1 MKINVRLNY
10 NKILKSNWPST
21 VLISVMV
28 GQCNR
33 TVRVIAGEHVNVL
46 FCFVFVFSFLFFFFS
61 LLAKYPLNI
70 FYFNFKK
77 IS

>member
-1 MKINVRLNY
+1 MMKINVRLNY
-10 NKILKSNWPST
+10 NKILKSNWLST
-21 VLISVMV
+21 VLFSVIV

-46 FCFVFVFSFLFFFFS
+46 FCFCLFVCLFS

-70 FYFNFKK
+70 FYFN
-77 IS
+77 

>member
-1 MKINVRLNY
+1 MKINVRHNY
-10 NKILKSNWPST
+10 NKILKSNWLST
-21 VLISVMV
+21 VLISVIV

-46 FCFVFVFSFLFFFFS
+46 FCFCLFVCLFVFS
-61 LLAKYPLNI
+61 LLAKYTLNI

>member
-10 NKILKSNWPST
+10 NKILKSNWLST
-21 VLISVMV
+21 VLISVIV

-46 FCFVFVFSFLFFFFS
+46 FCFCFCLFS

-70 FYFNFKK
+70 FYFN
-77 IS
+77 